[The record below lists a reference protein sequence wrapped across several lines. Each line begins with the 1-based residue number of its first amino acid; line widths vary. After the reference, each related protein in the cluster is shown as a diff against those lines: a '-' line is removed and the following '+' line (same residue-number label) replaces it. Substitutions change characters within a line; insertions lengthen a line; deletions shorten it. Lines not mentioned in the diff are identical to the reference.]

1 MRMHRIV
8 TPTGRRFPLM
18 SDRSAL
24 CSLHASLVKDMKYIR
39 LRDRYPDLIHY
50 PPPPVPGTEIIVP
63 ITSAEELVREG
74 HEQENC
80 VTSYF
85 PDIAI
90 VQTHYVYRVFQPER
104 CTLSLQ
110 KTDDEWHPSQLAGKQ
125 NREASKET
133 WQVVNDWFAAA
144 TGSQQDI
151 DPHSDPDS

>member
-1 MRMHRIV
+1 
-8 TPTGRRFPLM
+8 M

-50 PPPPVPGTEIIVP
+50 
-63 ITSAEELVREG
+63 
-74 HEQENC
+74 
-80 VTSYF
+80 
-85 PDIAI
+85 
-90 VQTHYVYRVFQPER
+90 HYVYRVFQPER